1 MDFSNYSIEIRTITD
16 SILTKGVSD
25 PQACLELCPKLI
37 QQGKEEE
44 DSKLL
49 GFGYYYLARAYFT
62 LNDYNRFVE
71 YLHLGIEYQKE
82 SAQWPILARSY
93 NLLGVN
99 AVNQGNVTVALDQ
112 YLYGLKI
119 GRKHH
124 CEYEKVMIYNN
135 LGQLYMRLEEYDRAI
150 QFFLKAEQLLRKF
163 QSDFRMRKNI
173 IILYTMLGSCYLEL
187 EKKSEAQKVETEI
200 KKWMQGDCLENIE
213 LLLVQIFYAQ
223 LRHVQEEIDR
233 RDWYIAEVLKNI
245 ESSQV
250 FLEVWEDIFR
260 FGDFL
265 LSVGKYEELKQLF
278 DKVEDKVEQ
287 IQVNNMKA
295 EFLRLKIHYYQK
307 QGNREAYLEACAML
321 YEYGEKQNKE
331 NIAMLQRSAE
341 LRFRLEEA
349 KGKEKMLLKETTIL
363 RERAERDALTGL
375 PNRYRLKEFAE
386 EIFEK
391 AYKEQTNFG
400 IEILDVD
407 YFKQYNDGYGHQKG
421 DECLQIIGKV
431 LMQMMEEQD
440 DIFCARYGGDEFVII
455 YYGKTDEEILHQAV
469 HLRKRIL
476 KKKIMHDYS
485 PNGKVITISQGIHN
499 TVPEE
504 KKYVWDYLH
513 SADGALYQAKQCEKN
528 SVCMK
533 YEKDDKLVDTVVLVS
548 RRKDDI

>member
-1 MDFSNYSIEIRTITD
+1 
-16 SILTKGVSD
+16 
-25 PQACLELCPKLI
+25 
-37 QQGKEEE
+37 
-44 DSKLL
+44 
-49 GFGYYYLARAYFT
+49 
-62 LNDYNRFVE
+62 
-71 YLHLGIEYQKE
+71 
-82 SAQWPILARSY
+82 
-93 NLLGVN
+93 
-99 AVNQGNVTVALDQ
+99 
-112 YLYGLKI
+112 
-119 GRKHH
+119 
-124 CEYEKVMIYNN
+124 MIYNN

-400 IEILDVD
+400 IEIMDVD

-440 DIFCARYGGDEFVII
+440 DIFCARYGLSLI
-455 YYGKTDEEILHQAV
+455 H
-469 HLRKRIL
+469 
-476 KKKIMHDYS
+476 
-485 PNGKVITISQGIHN
+485 ISEPTRH
-499 TVPEE
+499 
-504 KKYVWDYLH
+504 
-513 SADGALYQAKQCEKN
+513 
-528 SVCMK
+528 
-533 YEKDDKLVDTVVLVS
+533 
-548 RRKDDI
+548 